1 MKRNRKLFILLSDE
15 YIVIIMN
22 ISIPEEMERA
32 YGMHKARLGPLFNR
46 KTIYLPEGVR
56 EPNNFFKRAVS
67 GALVLLMAGY
77 IGLAPAKASAHM
89 IGPTHVYQLG
99 PSVVQPWSVK
109 ATEDNP
115 YKPEGTRTATSSELP
130 CSSNIRTKNPRFS
143 TIRLIRTSPKEM
155 VTLSVQTLF
164 FFSSKQTK
172 ILL

>member
-1 MKRNRKLFILLSDE
+1 
-15 YIVIIMN
+15 MN
-22 ISIPEEMERA
+22 INTPEEMERA

-67 GALVLLMAGY
+67 GALALLMAGY

-115 YKPEGTRTATSSELP
+115 YKPEGDTNG
-130 CSSNIRTKNPRFS
+130 NIIGAAMFIKYPNKKSPLFNNPTYQDVAKRNGDFVGPNF
-143 TIRLIRTSPKEM
+143 IL
-155 VTLSVQTLF
+155 LF
-164 FFSSKQTK
+164 FKTDKDPSVRTMSQLTETGD
-172 ILL
+172 IEIYST